1 MILSKLDKLSE
12 LYSQILS
19 NGKYK
24 SVEHRA
30 VVNAEAARVS
40 IAVGHGPEMDT
51 IVQPASPL
59 IKEKS
64 ESKYR
69 SIVYKDYVRAQ
80 QSTTKRGKV
89 TLDEIL
95 NNN

>member
-1 MILSKLDKLSE
+1 M
-12 LYSQILS
+12 S

-24 SVEHRA
+24 SIEHRA
-30 VVNAEAARVS
+30 IVNTEAARIS
-40 IAVGHGPEMDT
+40 IAVGHGPKMDA

-69 SIVYKDYVRAQ
+69 PIIYKDYIRAQ